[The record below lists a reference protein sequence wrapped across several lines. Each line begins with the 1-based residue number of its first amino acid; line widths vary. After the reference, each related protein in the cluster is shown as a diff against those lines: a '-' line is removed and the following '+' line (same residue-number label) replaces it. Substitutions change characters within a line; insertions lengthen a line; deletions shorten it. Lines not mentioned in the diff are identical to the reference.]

1 MLLIPDENM
10 LTVQQKEY
18 KLEVIL
24 ILDEALKQS
33 NIDGLSARQCDDQIQ
48 CDDITWLGW
57 TVVNGTAEDVA
68 TLIESKLPLN
78 PLLGMFCYS
87 N

>member
-24 ILDEALKQS
+24 ILDEALKKS

-57 TVVNGTAEDVA
+57 TVVNGTTKDVA
-68 TLIESKLPLN
+68 SLINSRLPPD
-78 PLLGMFCYS
+78 PLLGMFY
-87 N
+87 